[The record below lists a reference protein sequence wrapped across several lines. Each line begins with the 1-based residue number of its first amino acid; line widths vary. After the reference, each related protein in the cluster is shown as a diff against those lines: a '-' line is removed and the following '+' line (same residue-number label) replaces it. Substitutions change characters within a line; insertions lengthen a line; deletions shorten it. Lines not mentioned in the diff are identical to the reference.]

1 VTHVSDTSSR
11 RPRVVAIIAAGGRG
25 SRFGS
30 TVPKQLLPLAGK
42 AILEWS
48 VAAFATHPLVDEVV
62 VALPAALVVEPPTFL
77 RALPRVRLVEGGD
90 RRQDSVA
97 NGFAASPDGDLFVI
111 HDAARPLVEAVTI
124 GRTIDAALVSGAAI
138 AAVRSHDTVKLSA
151 PGASPPTIADTIDR
165 KRVWLAQTPQAFS
178 RRVLAE
184 AIALGRAGTSV
195 TDEAALAEQAGHK
208 VQLVES
214 NQRNLKITTPGDL
227 VLAETWLRAETSK
240 VRIGI
245 GYDSHR
251 LVEGRPLVLGGV
263 RIPHAAGLA
272 GHSDA
277 DALCHA
283 ITDAVLGA
291 AALGDIGRHFPDTDP
306 RYEGADSVEL
316 LRIAVGMIADAGWGV
331 DNVDAVIVAERP
343 KIAPHVE
350 AIRASLAAALAVE
363 VDAVSVKGKTN
374 EGMGEAGRGE
384 GIVVHAVATIRR
396 TT

>member
-1 VTHVSDTSSR
+1 
-11 RPRVVAIIAAGGRG
+11 
-25 SRFGS
+25 
-30 TVPKQLLPLAGK
+30 
-42 AILEWS
+42 
-48 VAAFATHPLVDEVV
+48 VD
-62 VALPAALVVEPPTFL
+62 
-77 RALPRVRLVEGGD
+77 
-90 RRQDSVA
+90 
-97 NGFAASPDGDLFVI
+97 
-111 HDAARPLVEAVTI
+111 AVTI
-124 GRTIDAALVSGAAI
+124 ARTIDAALASGAAI

-165 KRVWLAQTPQAFS
+165 ERVWLAQTPQAFI

-184 AIALGRAGTSV
+184 AIVLGRAGTSV
-195 TDEAALAEQAGHK
+195 TDEAALAEQAGYQ

-214 NQRNLKITTPGDL
+214 DPRNLKITAPGDL
-227 VLAETWLRAETSK
+227 DLAETWLRAEKSN

-283 ITDAVLGA
+283 VTDAVLGA

-306 RYEGADSVEL
+306 RYKDADSLEL
-316 LRIAVGMIADAGWGV
+316 LRIAAAMVADAGWSV
-331 DNVDAVIVAERP
+331 ANVDAVVVAEHP

-350 AIRASLAAALAVE
+350 AIRAKLAAALVVAR
-363 VDAVSVKGKTN
+363 DAVSVKGKTN

-396 TT
+396 TS